1 MKTNALATR
10 TIHRLRGLKAVP
22 GAVPPVGLV
31 VLGILSVQVGAAF
44 SKSLF
49 PAVGPYGTVFLRL
62 FFAALILMVAW
73 RPRVRGYNGRAYL
86 LVLLFGLV
94 FAAMNSSFYAALDR
108 VPLGIAVAVEF
119 VGPLGIAVFGSR
131 RPLDLLWAV
140 LAAGGIVLLTPLSG
154 ASSEQID
161 PVGIALALLAGVCWA
176 AYILISVRVGRSF
189 PGGNGLA
196 LGTAVGA
203 VLVAPIGIWQ
213 GGQNLL
219 DWPLLATGAAV
230 ALLSSVIPYSFEL
243 EALRKLP
250 ARVFGVLMS
259 IEPAFAVIVGFA
271 LLGEALGQRELLA
284 VGLITAASIGA
295 TRFRA
300 GRQGREGTSVEEAEI
315 SPKYYSDT

>member
-1 MKTNALATR
+1 MKQNALATR
-10 TIHRLRGLKAVP
+10 TIRRLRGLRTAP

-44 SKSLF
+44 AKGLF
-49 PAVGPYGTVFLRL
+49 PVLGPYGTVFLRL
-62 FFAALILMVAW
+62 VFAALILMVAW
-73 RPRVRGYNGRAYL
+73 RPRVRGYRGGDYL

-94 FAAMNSSFYAALDR
+94 FAAMNTSFYASLDR
-108 VPLGIAVAVEF
+108 LPLGVAVTVEF
-119 VGPLGIAVFGSR
+119 VGPLGVAVFGSR
-131 RPLDLLWAV
+131 RLLDLLWAV

-154 ASSEQID
+154 VQID
-161 PVGIALALLAGVCWA
+161 PLGLALALGAGLCWA
-176 AYILISVRVGRSF
+176 AYILVSVRVGRSF
-189 PGGNGLA
+189 PGGTGLA

-213 GGQNLL
+213 GGPQLL
-219 DWPLLATGAAV
+219 DWWLLATGAAV

-259 IEPAFAVIVGFA
+259 IEPAIAAIVGFVV
-271 LLGEALGQRELLA
+271 LGEALGERELLA
-284 VGLITAASIGA
+284 LGLITAASIGA

-300 GRQGREGTSVEEAEI
+300 EN
-315 SPKYYSDT
+315 